1 MPLDHL
7 LKHPLACVLA
17 TALILASCA
26 PGQTTLSGADP
37 AGPHPRVARALT
49 QPVHGIDVSKYQGRI
64 EWASVKASGT
74 HFAYIKATEGGDHVD
89 ELFVENWNEARA
101 AGVPRGAYHF
111 VYWCRDAREQVEW
124 FKRNVPAEA
133 DALPPVLDLEW
144 NSSSRTCP
152 YKLPR
157 QQALSMIKIMLKGMG
172 EHTGKRPVIY
182 TDPGF
187 YKDVLEGE
195 LLEYPLWARSVAAEP
210 EARYADRPWL
220 LWQYTASG
228 RVAGVSTV
236 VDRNAFWGSRSD
248 WAQFLSTHCD
258 PRTDASTPGR
268 CTNAKFA
275 SAD

>member
-7 LKHPLACVLA
+7 WKQPLACVLS
-17 TALILASCA
+17 TALMVASCA
-26 PGQTTLSGADP
+26 PGQTYVSGAP
-37 AGPHPRVARALT
+37 HAGPHPRVARALT
-49 QPVHGIDVSKYQGRI
+49 QPVQGIDVSKWQGRI
-64 EWASVKASGT
+64 DWASVKAAGT
-74 HFAYIKATEGGDHVD
+74 NFAYIKATEGGDHVD
-89 ELFVENWNEARA
+89 ELFVENWNGARA

-111 VYWCRDAREQVEW
+111 VFWCRDAQEQVEW

-152 YKLPR
+152 HKLPR
-157 QQALSMIKIMLKGMG
+157 QQALGMIRIMLEGMR
-172 EHTGKRPVIY
+172 EHTGKRPIIY

-210 EARYADRPWL
+210 EARYAERPWL

-228 RVAGVSTV
+228 RVPGISTA

-248 WAQFLSTHCD
+248 CAQFLSAQCD
-258 PRTDASTPGR
+258 PRTETSTRGRCANAKVASTQ
-268 CTNAKFA
+268 
-275 SAD
+275 